1 MLPSK
6 KRRTTVTESP
16 HHQGNQE
23 EGDFAPESAV
33 KPESDQE
40 KDLGSVSLS
49 WGPSHGRAAG
59 LEVQSVPA
67 AGHQLGVDDP
77 SLSSRGLSQ
86 DTSAP
91 VPEAVDAATSKGLSV
106 PSSESPQPLATHMG
120 KENLQ
125 ATGSRRG
132 KKMTLRPKAVTQEDR
147 GDRPMTKEPFAG
159 EASEEVKEEGGK
171 PQLHPGGEMPFPPSG
186 SHAARPGAQPRKAAR
201 PDVGACP
208 EGKPLGAAAHRAEEE
223 AEDDGLFIPMEE
235 QDNEESEKRQ
245 KKKKGTKRKRD
256 GKGQEEG
263 ACDLK
268 LDDMLDR
275 TLEDGAKQHNLTA
288 VNVRNILHVSKAESS
303 GSK

>member
-23 EGDFAPESAV
+23 EGDLAPESAV
-33 KPESDQE
+33 KPESDQV

-67 AGHQLGVDDP
+67 AGHQLGVDDA

-91 VPEAVDAATSKGLSV
+91 VPEAVDPATSKGLTV
-106 PSSESPQPLATHMG
+106 PSSESSQPLATHLG

-132 KKMTLRPKAVTQEDR
+132 KKMALRPKAVTQEDR

-171 PQLHPGGEMPFPPSG
+171 RCQFLRPCFP
-186 SHAARPGAQPRKAAR
+186 R
-201 PDVGACP
+201 VCT
-208 EGKPLGAAAHRAEEE
+208 LGFASTGYVFLPAVPIWFGIR
-223 AEDDGLFIPMEE
+223 
-235 QDNEESEKRQ
+235 
-245 KKKKGTKRKRD
+245 
-256 GKGQEEG
+256 
-263 ACDLK
+263 
-268 LDDMLDR
+268 
-275 TLEDGAKQHNLTA
+275 TA
-288 VNVRNILHVSKAESS
+288 VLLRVSSELAEWVETFFSPLIP
-303 GSK
+303 